1 MATALTI
8 AKFSKD
14 KDIRIDIYESKE
26 KFTEIGA
33 GLGFSFR
40 PWKIFKRFG
49 LAKELEALLDYE
61 LHNFPPRESIEC
73 NSSFH

>member
-8 AKFSKD
+8 AHFAKD
-14 KDIRIDIYESKE
+14 KDIKIDIYEAKQ

-40 PWKIFKRFG
+40 PWKVFKSFG
-49 LAKELEALLDYE
+49 LDQELEALLDYD
-61 LHNFPPRESIEC
+61 LHNFPPRESFYC
-73 NSSFH
+73 